1 MLSLTIQHPF
11 SAKIFSRNTPP
22 SKKSSQREREYLR
35 PSEVNAM
42 IGAAQKVGRHGVRD
56 GAIILLMFRHG
67 LRTAELVA
75 LKWSQIDLGGG
86 YIEIHRVKN
95 GHDSIHPLRSPEL
108 RALRQI
114 QRDYPDSSYVFV
126 SERKAPLS
134 TRSIRNIIARA
145 GEIAQIAF
153 PVHPHQLR
161 HACGYYLASL
171 GHDTR
176 AIQDYLGHK
185 NIHHTVRYTQMSPQR
200 FEKFWRD

>member
-1 MLSLTIQHPF
+1 MPLVTTKLPF
-11 SAKIFSRNTPP
+11 SAKISSRSLRPTKQ
-22 SKKSSQREREYLR
+22 SFIREREYLR
-35 PSEVNAM
+35 PSEVEAM
-42 IGAAQKVGRHGVRD
+42 IRAAKKVGRHSVRD
-56 GAIILLMFRHG
+56 AAMILLMFRHG

-75 LKWSQIDLGGG
+75 LKWSQVDLSGG
-86 YIEIHRVKN
+86 YIEIHRVKH

-114 QRDYPDSSYVFV
+114 QRDYLDTQYVFV

-134 TRSIRNIIARA
+134 TRSVRHIVARA
-145 GEIAQIAF
+145 GERALIAF

-161 HACGYYLASL
+161 HACGYYLAAS

-200 FEKFWRD
+200 FESFWTD